1 MLVQEVT
8 KTSKTFRIGFNLFFV
23 SCLAIFTLDVSFI
36 YFFRPDNPLLC
47 LALAFILWAI
57 TVEDYYHKTIDLRL
71 IGVFFAI
78 GLLCRGFTVFY
89 LFTGVTT
96 FLLFHVIHEICAK
109 RVKTD
114 KTQSDDGE
122 DEICAPPYIP
132 FYVASLLLVLLYYL
146 SGLPISPVAEQIL
159 FLPSV
164 FDSMDLS
171 LLIWFVPFFLFLL
184 SVLLHYRTKRLKA
197 RGYDLVYRGF
207 GDGDIYFFGASIGVF
222 GAFLNLFIV
231 IISLVPAYYVIRRI
245 IAGKGGKECR

>member
-8 KTSKTFRIGFNLFFV
+8 KTSKTFRIGFNLFFI
-23 SCLAIFTLDVSFI
+23 SCLAIFALDVSFI

-89 LFTGVTT
+89 LFTGVTN

-109 RVKTD
+109 RVFKTD
-114 KTQSDDGE
+114 KTQSDDE
-122 DEICAPPYIP
+122 ADEICAPPYIP
-132 FYVASLLLVLLYYL
+132 FYVASLLLVFLYYL
-146 SGLPISPVAEQIL
+146 SGLPISPAAEQVL

-164 FDSMDLS
+164 FDLMDSS
-171 LLIWFVPFFLFLL
+171 LLIWSVPFFLFLL
-184 SVLLHYRTKRLKA
+184 SVLLHYRARRLKA

-207 GDGDIYFFGASIGVF
+207 GEGDIYFFGAAIGVF

-231 IISLVPAYYVIRRI
+231 IISLVPAYYVTRRI
-245 IAGKGGKECR
+245 ISGKGGKE